1 VRDTQPN
8 PTHYAFAALQ
18 HTGHIRQ
25 LVTQNVDGLH
35 LKALRG
41 VPGWDASMTGERI
54 LELHGTLFVRPPSH
68 YHRHLVSSISLLQKV
83 HCKHGHQMDRDE
95 FQVPDHYGRGAC
107 SRANFSAGHAIYR
120 QSAVEGYD
128 RRMGTHGTKA
138 SNES

>member
-41 VPGWDASMTGERI
+41 VPGWDASMTAERI
-54 LELHGTLFVRPPSH
+54 LELHGTLFVRPAIPLSQTPGLI
-68 YHRHLVSSISLLQKV
+68 HLAVA
-83 HCKHGHQMDRDE
+83 E
-95 FQVPDHYGRGAC
+95 GAL
-107 SRANFSAGHAIYR
+107 
-120 QSAVEGYD
+120 
-128 RRMGTHGTKA
+128 
-138 SNES
+138 